1 MKMLSDLLLIFMKN
15 MQIED
20 LPVNILVNN
29 QLCDIKDFYFDEK
42 IHEYVLELTE
52 GYEYKRGE

>member
-1 MKMLSDLLLIFMKN
+1 MLSDLLLIFMKN

-29 QLCDIKDFYFDEK
+29 QLCDIKDFYFDKK